1 MQTIVDFFNRPVFV
15 VLGGISTLITLTAV
29 LYGAYLF
36 ARGIF
41 PVWYRLGMGL
51 SKRKIAVFA
60 EKEFDDLRDMLVES
74 GLFLKKNVIKI
85 EKQSI
90 KKAQGMT
97 LFLIHWKSFES
108 EIEKILEMKEFGTAL
123 IVYAPQSE
131 GFIDKPMMD
140 KISQERNSIVVNL
153 RGRLLNDILVS
164 MITTGD
170 NAK

>member
-1 MQTIVDFFNRPVFV
+1 MQTIVDFFNHPIFI
-15 VLGGISTLITLTAV
+15 VLGGISTLITLIAV
-29 LYGAYLF
+29 LYGGYLF

-60 EKEFDDLRDMLVES
+60 EKEFDDLRDMLIES
-74 GLFLKKNVIKI
+74 GLFQKENVIKI

-90 KKAQGMT
+90 KKAKDMK
-97 LFLIHWKSFES
+97 LFLMHWKSFES
-108 EIEKILEMKEFGTAL
+108 EIEKVLQMKDIETAL

-131 GFIDKPMMD
+131 GFIDKPMMER
-140 KISQERNSIVVNL
+140 ISQERNSIVVNL

-164 MITTGD
+164 MITTG
-170 NAK
+170 NKIK